1 MKIRT
6 RLLPLAL
13 AGLLAAGCATLPA
26 EAPVRVDRD
35 LFHDGAFAAPSH
47 SIGADKLFELSE
59 PMRQYIASERF
70 RKETRLK
77 GDEGG
82 LANVMAA
89 KGELKLHYDDTI
101 TRDAAGTFAAG
112 SGNCLSLVIMSA
124 AFAKA
129 LKLDI
134 TYQNVRLD
142 PDWSRSNGL
151 YVASTHVNLSLTAPR
166 AGIASFNPNLNQSN
180 SLTIDFV
187 PSEQAAKYRTEK
199 LAEKTIVAMYL
210 NNRAAEE
217 LGQQRIDNA
226 YWWARAAL
234 EKDPAFTTAYNT
246 LGVIYQKRGDHQ
258 RAETVFKRALARTPG
273 DTIIMHNLV
282 QTLARQGKTA
292 QSDALARER
301 ARLEPA
307 PPFFYFERGITAMES
322 QRYSE
327 AKLLFEREVQRA
339 PQYHEFHY
347 WLAMAH
353 LWLGQNAQAREQLAM
368 AVDNSTSAHATERYS
383 SKLAHLRAAAD
394 DRAR

>member
-1 MKIRT
+1 M
-6 RLLPLAL
+6 
-13 AGLLAAGCATLPA
+13 
-26 EAPVRVDRD
+26 RD
-35 LFHDGAFAAPSH
+35 
-47 SIGADKLFELSE
+47 
-59 PMRQYIASERF
+59 YIASERF
-70 RKETRLK
+70 KKETRLK

-82 LANVMAA
+82 LANVMAS
-89 KGELKLHYDDTI
+89 KGELKLNYDDTI

-151 YVASTHVNLSLTAPR
+151 YVASTHVNLSLTPPR
-166 AGIASFNPNLNQSN
+166 VGVGTSNPNLNQTN

-226 YWWARAAL
+226 YWWARASL
-234 EKDPAFTTAYNT
+234 EKDPAFIAAYNT

-258 RAETVFKRALARTPG
+258 RAETVFKRALAHAPG
-273 DTIIMHNLV
+273 DTIVMHNLV
-282 QTLARQGKTA
+282 QALARQGKTA
-292 QSDALARER
+292 ESELLARER

-307 PPFFYFERGITAMES
+307 PPFYYFERGITAMES
-322 QRYSE
+322 NRYSE

-353 LWLGQNAQAREQLAM
+353 LWLGQPAQAREQLAL
-368 AVDNSTSAHATERYS
+368 AVNNSTSAHATQRYS
-383 SKLAHLRAAAD
+383 SKLAHLRAAGGGSAP
-394 DRAR
+394 